1 LKSVHPL
8 FSSRNGLLF
17 YLAAWIPLGGL
28 LALSAGLTW
37 VVAAPLTALLA
48 FEAMSPWYLCKGL
61 PLRSTPA
68 WRLIIYHG
76 AAVIMV
82 SSLVL
87 LAARILSS
95 NLSRRPPNLPV
106 LAGMVSLI
114 YILSIALH
122 YVVLTVQASR
132 EAELLARAA
141 ELKALKSQLN
151 PHFLFNSLNSI
162 SALTSID
169 ATRARDMCIRLA
181 DFLRTSLRL
190 GECGAVLFQEEMEL
204 ARMYL
209 NVEQVR
215 FGQRLGVVIEIDPRC
230 AECEVPP
237 LLVQPLVENAIKH
250 GIATM
255 AEGGEIS
262 MSAKWVDGGIRFQIE
277 NSFDPEAPAVR
288 TNGMGLRNVRD
299 RLRVRYGNDAGIS
312 IEPES
317 GRYRVVLTIPCDRKG
332 EKT

>member
-1 LKSVHPL
+1 MHPL
-8 FSSRNGLLF
+8 FGSKNALLF

-28 LALSAGLTW
+28 LAISAGLQW
-37 VVAAPLTALLA
+37 DVAAPLTALLA
-48 FEAMSPWYLCKGL
+48 FDALSPWYLCRAY

-68 WRLIIYHG
+68 WRLIVYHG
-76 AAVIMV
+76 AAIMV
-82 SSLVL
+82 VSSFVLLVARVLSSSL
-87 LAARILSS
+87 
-95 NLSRRPPNLPV
+95 SRKPPNFPV

-114 YILSIALH
+114 YVLSIALH
-122 YVVLTVQASR
+122 YVVLTTQASR
-132 EAELLARAA
+132 EAEILARAA

-169 ATRARDMCIRLA
+169 AVRARDMCIRLA

-190 GECGAVLFQEEMEL
+190 GECGAVRFSEEMEL

-209 NVEQVR
+209 SVEQVR
-215 FGQRLGVVIEIDPRC
+215 FGPRLRVAIDMDPQC
-230 AECEVPP
+230 ANCEVPP

-262 MSAKWVDGGIRFQIE
+262 MSAKWEDGGIRLRIE
-277 NSFDPEAPAVR
+277 NPFDPDAPAAR
-288 TNGMGLRNVRD
+288 QNGIGLRNVRE
-299 RLRVRYGNDAGIS
+299 RLRTRYGNAAGIS
-312 IEPES
+312 IEPEV
-317 GRYRVVLTIPCDRKG
+317 GRYRVVLGIPCSGKG
-332 EKT
+332 ESS